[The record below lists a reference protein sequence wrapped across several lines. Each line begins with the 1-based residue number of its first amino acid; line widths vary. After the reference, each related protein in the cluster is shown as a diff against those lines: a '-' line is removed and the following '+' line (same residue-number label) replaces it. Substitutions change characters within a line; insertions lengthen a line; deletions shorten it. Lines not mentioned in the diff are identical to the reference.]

1 MRSAKIS
8 SKLLY
13 NKFDSGI
20 VALSDLSNL
29 RKTESAT
36 DETIL
41 THARRSGEGPYYV
54 NEKVAWCES
63 EHQESCN

>member
-20 VALSDLSNL
+20 VALSDLSKL
-29 RKTESAT
+29 RKKESAT